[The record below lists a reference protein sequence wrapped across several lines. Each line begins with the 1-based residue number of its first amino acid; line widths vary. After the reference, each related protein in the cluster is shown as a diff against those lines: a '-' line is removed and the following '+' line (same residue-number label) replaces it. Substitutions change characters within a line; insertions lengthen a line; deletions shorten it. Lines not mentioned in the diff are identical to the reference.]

1 MLDPGLRISGD
12 TVEDELTSS
21 RRLAS
26 VERRH
31 PNGGDDDDGSGL
43 WISGWRGH
51 PVPRAD
57 PLATH
62 DGDGLTPREGGSDGG
77 EQDGETAGV
86 VRSPPRDV
94 VRI

>member
-1 MLDPGLRISGD
+1 M
-12 TVEDELTSS
+12 
-21 RRLAS
+21 
-26 VERRH
+26 
-31 PNGGDDDDGSGL
+31 
-43 WISGWRGH
+43 
-51 PVPRAD
+51 PRAD